1 MNSKELFRKDKEL
14 THWLFE
20 VIHSENW
27 ERARVHAVAQMH
39 DSKKVTAE
47 EINAAK
53 AFVTA
58 LESLCESESMPSE
71 GISSG
76 LSHQLDEPKQR

>member
-1 MNSKELFRKDKEL
+1 MNSKELFQKDKEL

-20 VIHSENW
+20 VIHSDNW
-27 ERARVHAVAQMH
+27 EQARVYAVAQMH

-58 LESLCESESMPSE
+58 LESLCAVEALPFE

-76 LSHQLDEPKQR
+76 ISHQLDDPNP